1 MALSTPLVL
10 LRWNSDIPRETPL
23 ERRAITDR
31 REAIREYLAE
41 ASISSGGSANERRLK
56 REGNRMWTSLSSRS
70 TRSPRFEGALVDVPA
85 NCSRRRRTGMSKTYQ
100 SDSKGGVSSLRRLPE
115 RPCTYPGSGERAR
128 RLERDEHSRS
138 RTSCA
143 ATNANSSSLLANS
156 YVASSSHA
164 IALAETVLTGLG
176 SIGSPLSE
184 SWRRSQVVRQGPAK
198 PLFTGS
204 NPVAAF
210 LLT

>member
-1 MALSTPLVL
+1 MRWYHSAISSMALSTPLVL

-115 RPCTYPGSGERAR
+115 RPCTYPGSGRGHAVLKETSIRDRGRVVQRRTPIHRAFWPTHTWPR
-128 RLERDEHSRS
+128 ALMRS
-138 RTSCA
+138 P
-143 ATNANSSSLLANS
+143 SLK
-156 YVASSSHA
+156 
-164 IALAETVLTGLG
+164 
-176 SIGSPLSE
+176 
-184 SWRRSQVVRQGPAK
+184 RS
-198 PLFTGS
+198 
-204 NPVAAF
+204 
-210 LLT
+210 